1 MVQRILKLE
10 AELVTLQKELD
21 EAVEER
27 EKLNTKIQYI
37 LAKTKDAEDEL
48 VWCYK
53 FNNEENGKGN
63 DKTSL

>member
-37 LAKTKDAEDEL
+37 LAKTKDAEDAS
-48 VWCYK
+48 YA
-53 FNNEENGKGN
+53 
-63 DKTSL
+63 KTRQEKHLCQ